1 MRLLEIYKLKPDR
14 ADVINHA
21 ASICL
26 DVVKS
31 VGAKSS
37 IVSKIGLTEWY
48 SILRF
53 ERMYL

>member
-21 ASICL
+21 AGICL
-26 DVVKS
+26 DVAKS